1 MAKIVTLQI
10 LVDEDDE
17 SRIADGL
24 NDMLEDEEI
33 LALVERGKKRL
44 DGAAEA
50 LVDAAN
56 EAGGKDNVTALL
68 AHVLEA

>member
-1 MAKIVTLQI
+1 MC
-10 LVDEDDE
+10 
-17 SRIADGL
+17 SDGL

>member
-1 MAKIVTLQI
+1 
-10 LVDEDDE
+10 
-17 SRIADGL
+17 
-24 NDMLEDEEI
+24 MLEDDEI

-44 DGAAEA
+44 DGAAQA